1 MKKILIVNNN
11 LEMGGIQK
19 SLINLLKEIHNN
31 YDITL
36 LLFSKSGA
44 LLKDVPEGVKII
56 TPSRCYRMLGL
67 TKGEMLR
74 YPLLFCIKFLLMK
87 YASLFS
93 RRNAMNIL
101 GLFQRKING
110 YDVVISYSHLFGY
123 KYFANGCADFVLD
136 KTLATLKIC
145 LVHCDYI
152 NSGTLSE
159 QNNRRYSEFDKIAC
173 CSDSVRKR
181 FLEGSHISSDKVV
194 TLRNFYDLDIVKLA
208 NIKPYIYD
216 RNCIN
221 ILTVARL
228 SSEKGIDKAIDSLH
242 MSGRTDIKYYILG
255 DGPQKLVLEKKIVNY
270 HMENCVL
277 LLGEQEN
284 PYRYMLNADYLLVP
298 SLHEAAPMVFDEAN
312 ILGLPIIS
320 TNTTS
325 ASEMVASSGILVE
338 SFNEL
343 KIILENLEKA
353 QLEKQVIRTNI
364 MQIEQLS
371 YLVNK

>member
-1 MKKILIVNNN
+1 M
-11 LEMGGIQK
+11 
-19 SLINLLKEIHNN
+19 
-31 YDITL
+31 
-36 LLFSKSGA
+36 
-44 LLKDVPEGVKII
+44 
-56 TPSRCYRMLGL
+56 
-67 TKGEMLR
+67 
-74 YPLLFCIKFLLMK
+74 
-87 YASLFS
+87 
-93 RRNAMNIL
+93 
-101 GLFQRKING
+101 
-110 YDVVISYSHLFGY
+110 
-123 KYFANGCADFVLD
+123 
-136 KTLATLKIC
+136 
-145 LVHCDYI
+145 
-152 NSGTLSE
+152 
-159 QNNRRYSEFDKIAC
+159 
-173 CSDSVRKR
+173 
-181 FLEGSHISSDKVV
+181 
-194 TLRNFYDLDIVKLA
+194 
-208 NIKPYIYD
+208 
-216 RNCIN
+216 
-221 ILTVARL
+221 
-228 SSEKGIDKAIDSLH
+228 
-242 MSGRTDIKYYILG
+242 G